1 MKNTFYYIAGRFCAS
16 GMGFNY
22 CERDVIVLEVK
33 ALDYKDAE
41 EEVKKFCNLY
51 YGPQEKKDMWYGIVA
66 YNWTYQQLY
75 TSELH
80 RYKSKANNP
89 KCKEFKFYTLKSIK
103 LYTAPKVTITQYK
116 NPEDYPARE
125 TQVIKEFF
133 S

>member
-41 EEVKKFCNLY
+41 EEVKKFCNMY
-51 YGPQEKKDMWYGIVA
+51 YGVQEQKDMWYGIVA

-75 TSELH
+75 ESELR
-80 RYKSKANNP
+80 RYKSKANDPN
-89 KCKEFKFYTLKSIK
+89 CKEYKYYTLKSAK
-103 LYTAPKVTITQYK
+103 LYTAPKITITQYK
-116 NPEDYPARE
+116 NPEDYPVRE
-125 TQVIKEFF
+125 TRVIKEFF

>member
-22 CERDVIVLEVK
+22 CERDVIVLEVR

-41 EEVKKFCNLY
+41 EEVKKFCNIY
-51 YGPQEKKDMWYGIVA
+51 YGVQEEKDMWYGLVA

-75 TSELH
+75 KSEFD
-80 RYKSKANNP
+80 RYKSRAKDP
-89 KCKEFKFYTLKSIK
+89 KCKEFEFYTLKSAK
-103 LYTAPKVTITQYK
+103 LYAAPKITITQYK